1 MALVAVSCELFS
13 GEFRLTGKLTG
24 TWRFSGH
31 HFAADSWYGTSSGDD
46 RYRYIGNFRKQIGTG
61 Q

>member
-31 HFAADSWYGTSSGDD
+31 HFAADSWYV
-46 RYRYIGNFRKQIGTG
+46 IGRRQI
-61 Q
+61 QVHRQL